1 MGLDYSYILYF
12 HRDQMWNALQA
23 VVGISAQHTPPT
35 RILFPDHVLAVP
47 LATWS
52 SNDHQLQ
59 SDAAQLDFNISIY
72 FDEDQ
77 AILDYL
83 RLLGDEEIL
92 RSPPGSEHEHQISIG
107 YIYLS
112 IYQQIP
118 EQPDSE
124 LVLFN
129 FRTTGTRMSI
139 LFEESTSIR
148 KTFTGLLEQV
158 PGVCGVFNQELDGK
172 LFWLK
177 GQVYSVEIGNP
188 YLLPDEIEAELK
200 RS

>member
-1 MGLDYSYILYF
+1 MGLDYSYLLYF

-23 VVGISAQHTPPT
+23 VVGISAQHSPPT

-59 SDAAQLDFNISIY
+59 SDAAQLDFHFSIY
-72 FDEDQ
+72 FEEDQ

-83 RLLGDEEIL
+83 RRLGDEEIL

-118 EQPDSE
+118 EYPNSE

-129 FRTTGTRMSI
+129 FGTTGTRMSI

-148 KTFTGLLEQV
+148 KTFTGLLERV

-177 GQVYSVEIGNP
+177 GQVYSVEIGDP
-188 YLLPDEIEAELK
+188 YLLPEEIESQL
-200 RS
+200 